1 VVWTPQICFCIF
13 CTPRAIITFSI
24 LTLLGLLSSLPLSV
38 PLISAMISLIRD
50 MRLSRCT
57 YKTTLPSN
65 NRLFF
70 FYSFPFLPSSFL
82 ASQPLRPPPTTTLHA
97 QPTCVYGTLSRSS
110 RPPLAGFSRLRFQLR
125 ASWRSLSATR
135 RHSTLNLTHF
145 HPQRLATCRKR
156 PNRHQPDVRHVPA
169 LLFLLK
175 LRLLAPQ
182 CIISLSPRR
191 ICTPSPRRREICRS
205 STTMLLDPRL
215 QFIEIESART
225 AINNAC

>member
-1 VVWTPQICFCIF
+1 MCFCLF
-13 CTPRAIITFSI
+13 YTPRAIITFSI
-24 LTLLGLLSSLPLSV
+24 LTLLGLLSSLPLSA
-38 PLISAMISLIRD
+38 PFISAMISLIRD
-50 MRLSRCT
+50 IRLSRCT
-57 YKTTLPSN
+57 YKITLPSDS
-65 NRLFF
+65 RLFLFF
-70 FYSFPFLPSSFL
+70 FSFPFLPPSFL
-82 ASQPLRPPPTTTLHA
+82 TSQPLRPPPTTTLHA
-97 QPTCVYGTLSRSS
+97 QPTCVYGALSRSS
-110 RPPLAGFSRLRFQLR
+110 RLSLAGFSRMRFQVR
-125 ASWRSLSATR
+125 ASWRSISATR

-182 CIISLSPRR
+182 CIMSLSSRR

-215 QFIEIESART
+215 QFIEIQSART